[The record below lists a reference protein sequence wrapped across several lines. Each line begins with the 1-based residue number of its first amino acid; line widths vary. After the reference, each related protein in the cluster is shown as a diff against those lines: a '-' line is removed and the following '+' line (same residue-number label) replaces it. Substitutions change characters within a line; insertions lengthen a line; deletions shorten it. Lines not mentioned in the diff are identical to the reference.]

1 MDEWEDQ
8 LFESNFNSQLA
19 REGAKEAYREILS
32 DKDDVK
38 DNIDAATGENKNYVI
53 SISPRF
59 RSNYVTE
66 FQAINTQCVDQNV
79 GTTQGTI
86 VGKTLVSRIVQQ
98 IGGLN
103 VSMNIDVE
111 LPGLVYPASKR
122 LISVRLETLEPLMRT
137 NLSGK
142 ISVPIYQ
149 CLTKDQM
156 NCILY
161 QYGIKNGVEDVF
173 FVCCNHGKGVRPTK
187 EDTYESMAKRLK
199 TSMQS
204 DPVESVIAELAGRML
219 GGVSQSRNWDL
230 EQTYMQ
236 NIEYTIRVG
245 GKHANALEGTEA
257 IHEGDLLNED
267 LYGRDPGADENT
279 GSAKK
284 YQKEKKTPRKR
295 ADDSGWADTDWDK
308 EFEGKKQSK
317 HQHQHAVIVQHG
329 LVLTT
334 HKVASPRLRTAFR
347 EVTHLTGIPFDT
359 KEELRRV
366 TDNSEARGHFVV
378 LLTIL
383 FKEHENNVKLWR
395 DARGERD
402 RIRQKTYAAYQLIQ
416 FRENGYR

>member
-19 REGAKEAYREILS
+19 REDAKQAYRE
-32 DKDDVK
+32 
-38 DNIDAATGENKNYVI
+38 DAMNQGDSVANDIENATREDKNYVI

-59 RSNYVTE
+59 RSQYVTE
-66 FQAINTQCVDQNV
+66 YQAINTQCVRQNV
-79 GTTQGTI
+79 GNTQGTI
-86 VGKTLVSRIVQQ
+86 VGRTLVSRIVQQ

-122 LISVRLETLEPLMRT
+122 LISVRLDTLEPLMRT
-137 NLSGK
+137 NMSGK
-142 ISVPIYQ
+142 LSIPIYQ

-161 QYGIKNGVEDVF
+161 QHGLKGGVDDIF
-173 FVCCNHGKGVRPTK
+173 LVCVNYGKGVRPTTG
-187 EDTYESMAKRLK
+187 DTYEKMAKRMK
-199 TSMQS
+199 MSMQS
-204 DPVESVIAELAGRML
+204 DPMESIVAEVAGRML
-219 GGVSQSRNWDL
+219 GGAAQSRNWDL

-257 IHEGDLLNED
+257 IHEGDLVNED
-267 LYGRDPGADENT
+267 LYGKDPEAEETAEGPKN
-279 GSAKK
+279 
-284 YQKEKKTPRKR
+284 YQNETRTRPSEEGEK
-295 ADDSGWADTDWDK
+295 WVDTDWDS
-308 EFEGKKQSK
+308 EFEGGVPKA
-317 HQHQHAVIVQHG
+317 QHQHAVIIQHG

-334 HKVASPRLRTAFR
+334 HKVISSRLRSCFS
-347 EVTHLTGIPFDT
+347 EVTHLTGIPLDT
-359 KEELRRV
+359 KAQLRV
-366 TDNSEARGHFVV
+366 ICGNTEARGHLVV
-378 LLTIL
+378 LITIL

-402 RIRQKTYAAYQLIQ
+402 RIRQKTFAAFQLIQ
-416 FRENGYR
+416 FKNRGYK